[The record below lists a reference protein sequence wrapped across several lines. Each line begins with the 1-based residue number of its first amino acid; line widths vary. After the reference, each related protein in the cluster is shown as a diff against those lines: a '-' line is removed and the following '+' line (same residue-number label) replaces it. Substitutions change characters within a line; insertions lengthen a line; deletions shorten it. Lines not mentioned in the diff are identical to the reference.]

1 MQSPKPRIRIRYGIW
16 YCGVTAMGMW
26 IVPPY
31 GHGRTPAEAYADWK
45 AQQ

>member
-1 MQSPKPRIRIRYGIW
+1 MKPRIRKRFGIW
-16 YCGVTAMGMW
+16 YCGWPGATGGIW
-26 IVPPY
+26 PPY